1 VIHEEPRP
9 RRRRTDALRGRR
21 AAYLLPSLFTLGN
34 MFFGFFAIISAERN
48 PERVRFA
55 TLLIAVAALLDSVD
69 GRLARMTG
77 TESEF
82 GKEYDSLADVLTFGA
97 APALL
102 TYFWG
107 LKDFHPD
114 AWLFCFFFTVCTATR
129 LARFN
134 VQHKVAD
141 SRYFVGLPAPAG
153 AAMIC
158 SLLYF
163 APDAEWRT
171 WVQVLVA
178 IALLL
183 VGMLM
188 VSTFR
193 YNSFKKFDLR
203 QRLSY
208 RILVPL
214 TAIVLVCYYMPYALA
229 LILATAF
236 TLSGPATWLY
246 GQLRGSRGGAPAS
259 PGGRPPAEPAEPL
272 SPITPPS
279 SAREDLPLG
288 RDLPVQPIHPRDL
301 PR

>member
-34 MFFGFFAIISAERN
+34 MFFGFFAVICG
-48 PERVRFA
+48 VRGQFRLG
-55 TLLIAVAALLDSVD
+55 TLLVAVAALLDSVD
-69 GRLARMTG
+69 GRLARMTN

-82 GKEYDSLADVLTFGA
+82 GREYDSLADVLTFGA
-97 APALL
+97 TPALL

-107 LKDFHPD
+107 LRDFHPD

-171 WVQVLVA
+171 WVRALVA
-178 IALLL
+178 VALIL

-193 YNSFKKFDLR
+193 YYSFKKFDLR

-214 TAIVLVCYYMPYALA
+214 AAIMLLLYYMPYALA
-229 LILATAF
+229 LTIAAVY
-236 TLSGPATWLY
+236 TLSGPAMWLIA
-246 GQLRGSRGGAPAS
+246 QLRGARGGAS
-259 PGGRPPAEPAEPL
+259 GGRPPAEPLDPAAPAEPL
-272 SPITPPS
+272 LPPPS
-279 SAREDLPLG
+279 SDRDDLPLS
-288 RDLPVQPIHPRDL
+288 REPR
-301 PR
+301 